1 MIGKLQGAA
10 KNVTDVKNK
19 MALSSERD
27 AQDPSE
33 AQLDD
38 RRAAELARTVM
49 GKMGLVKLWDRY
61 EMRIRR
67 HSFTEQRHGHGHSMD
82 TAAQFLRAMLEA
94 KNNVNSQYQSWGQGQ
109 RSLLV
114 RIGGAYGGDVKAV
127 ARKRR
132 NTCEVHP
139 PTIDVPDSTI
149 RDICR
154 LQIAHR

>member
-67 HSFTEQRHGHGHSMD
+67 H
-82 TAAQFLRAMLEA
+82 
-94 KNNVNSQYQSWGQGQ
+94 
-109 RSLLV
+109 
-114 RIGGAYGGDVKAV
+114 I
-127 ARKRR
+127 
-132 NTCEVHP
+132 
-139 PTIDVPDSTI
+139 
-149 RDICR
+149 
-154 LQIAHR
+154 